1 MFDQVTDGRR
11 KTDWEG
17 ISREY
22 RAGIRSLR
30 DIGGEFGISE
40 AMIRKRAKAESWPRD
55 LSEQIKAKADDL
67 VRKEAVRKGA
77 QGDAERTVIATNAQ
91 MQADAII
98 GSRKDISRYMRL
110 GDALIAEVEAQT
122 ANPELF
128 EQLAELMQSPDE
140 KGMDK
145 LNEIYRKVISTNG
158 RVDTFKKLSDTYK
171 VLIGLKRQA
180 FGIAD
185 NAEGDKP
192 AEAPKEHS
200 PNDVARRVAFL
211 LMQANHSMETK

>member
-1 MFDQVTDGRR
+1 VANLGAGNR
-11 KTDWEG
+11 KKIDWEA

-30 DIGGEFGISE
+30 DIGNEYGVTEG
-40 AMIRKRAKAESWPRD
+40 AIRKRAKAEEWPRD

-67 VRKEAVRKGA
+67 VRKEAVRNGTIGT
-77 QGDAERTVIATNAQ
+77 QERTVVATNAQ
-91 MQADAII
+91 MQADAILQ
-98 GSRKDISRYMRL
+98 SRKDIQRYMTL
-110 GDALIAEVEAQT
+110 GDSLITEVEAQT

-128 EQLAELMQSPDE
+128 EQLGELLQSPDE

-158 RVDTFKKLSDTYK
+158 RVETFKKLAETYK
-171 VLIGLKRQA
+171 TLIGLKRQA

-185 NAEGDKP
+185 NADGDKP
-192 AEAPKEHS
+192 QDTIKTLS
-200 PNDVARRVAFL
+200 PNEAARRVAFL
-211 LMQANHSMETK
+211 LLSQAKEAKE

>member
-1 MFDQVTDGRR
+1 VANLGAGNR
-11 KTDWEG
+11 KKIDWEA

-30 DIGGEFGISE
+30 DIGNEYGVTEG
-40 AMIRKRAKAESWPRD
+40 AIRKRAKAEEWPRD

-67 VRKEAVRKGA
+67 VRKEAVRNGTIGT
-77 QGDAERTVIATNAQ
+77 QERTVVATNAQ
-91 MQADAII
+91 MQADAILQ
-98 GSRKDISRYMRL
+98 SRKDIQRYMTL
-110 GDALIAEVEAQT
+110 GDSLITEVEAQT

-128 EQLAELMQSPDE
+128 EQLGELLQSPDE

-158 RVDTFKKLSDTYK
+158 RVETFKKLAETYK
-171 VLIGLKRQA
+171 TLIGLKRQA

-185 NAEGDKP
+185 NADGDKP
-192 AEAPKEHS
+192 QDTIKTLS
-200 PNDVARRVAFL
+200 PNEAARRVAFL
-211 LMQANHSMETK
+211 LLSQAKEAK